1 MSKELL
7 SFNNIMRVVCKYY
20 GVKKGE
26 VLTVQR
32 QQELVGARHMFC
44 NMCRSYTSSTTL
56 SIGLKKIKNMT
67 KKEMNT
73 LVDMIIEA
81 LVKKQK
87 ELDNEFFD
95 KVDKRSDEGYN
106 GMMEMEDVD
115 DSLVDDISKKEA
127 LYIRLQNLYAIQSK
141 ILKDENY
148 EAAAEISKTIDELKK
163 RLNEM

>member
-1 MSKELL
+1 
-7 SFNNIMRVVCKYY
+7 
-20 GVKKGE
+20 
-26 VLTVQR
+26 
-32 QQELVGARHMFC
+32 
-44 NMCRSYTSSTTL
+44 
-56 SIGLKKIKNMT
+56 MT

-106 GMMEMEDVD
+106 GMMEMEDMD
-115 DSLVDDISKKEA
+115 DSLVEDISKKEG
-127 LYIRLQNLYAIQSK
+127 LYIRLQNLYDIQSK

-148 EAAAEISKTIDELKK
+148 EAAAEISKTIKELKK

>member
-1 MSKELL
+1 
-7 SFNNIMRVVCKYY
+7 
-20 GVKKGE
+20 
-26 VLTVQR
+26 
-32 QQELVGARHMFC
+32 
-44 NMCRSYTSSTTL
+44 
-56 SIGLKKIKNMT
+56 MT

-115 DSLVDDISKKEA
+115 DSLVEDISKKEG

>member
-1 MSKELL
+1 
-7 SFNNIMRVVCKYY
+7 
-20 GVKKGE
+20 
-26 VLTVQR
+26 
-32 QQELVGARHMFC
+32 
-44 NMCRSYTSSTTL
+44 
-56 SIGLKKIKNMT
+56 MT

-87 ELDNEFFD
+87 ELDKEFFD
-95 KVDKRSDEGYN
+95 KVDKHNDKSYN
-106 GMMEMEDVD
+106 EMMEMEDMD

-148 EAAAEISKTIDELKK
+148 EAAAEISKTIKELKK

>member
-1 MSKELL
+1 
-7 SFNNIMRVVCKYY
+7 
-20 GVKKGE
+20 
-26 VLTVQR
+26 
-32 QQELVGARHMFC
+32 
-44 NMCRSYTSSTTL
+44 
-56 SIGLKKIKNMT
+56 MT

-95 KVDKRSDEGYN
+95 KVDKRSD

-148 EAAAEISKTIDELKK
+148 EAAAEISKTIKELKK

>member
-1 MSKELL
+1 
-7 SFNNIMRVVCKYY
+7 
-20 GVKKGE
+20 
-26 VLTVQR
+26 
-32 QQELVGARHMFC
+32 
-44 NMCRSYTSSTTL
+44 
-56 SIGLKKIKNMT
+56 MT

-87 ELDNEFFD
+87 ELDKEFFD
-95 KVDKRSDEGYN
+95 KVDKHNDKSYN
-106 GMMEMEDVD
+106 EMIEMEDMD

>member
-1 MSKELL
+1 
-7 SFNNIMRVVCKYY
+7 
-20 GVKKGE
+20 
-26 VLTVQR
+26 
-32 QQELVGARHMFC
+32 
-44 NMCRSYTSSTTL
+44 
-56 SIGLKKIKNMT
+56 MT

-87 ELDNEFFD
+87 ELDKEFFD
-95 KVDKRSDEGYN
+95 KVDEHNDKSYN
-106 GMMEMEDVD
+106 EMLEMEDMD
-115 DSLVDDISKKEA
+115 DSLVEDISKKEG

>member
-1 MSKELL
+1 
-7 SFNNIMRVVCKYY
+7 
-20 GVKKGE
+20 
-26 VLTVQR
+26 
-32 QQELVGARHMFC
+32 
-44 NMCRSYTSSTTL
+44 
-56 SIGLKKIKNMT
+56 MT

-95 KVDKRSDEGYN
+95 KVDKHNDKSYN
-106 GMMEMEDVD
+106 EMIEMEDMD
-115 DSLVDDISKKEA
+115 DSLVEDISKKES

>member
-1 MSKELL
+1 
-7 SFNNIMRVVCKYY
+7 
-20 GVKKGE
+20 
-26 VLTVQR
+26 
-32 QQELVGARHMFC
+32 
-44 NMCRSYTSSTTL
+44 
-56 SIGLKKIKNMT
+56 MT
-67 KKEMNT
+67 KEEMNT

-87 ELDNEFFD
+87 ELDKEFFD
-95 KVDKRSDEGYN
+95 KVDKHNDKSYN
-106 GMMEMEDVD
+106 EMLEMEDMD
-115 DSLVDDISKKEA
+115 DSLVEDISKKEG

>member
-1 MSKELL
+1 
-7 SFNNIMRVVCKYY
+7 
-20 GVKKGE
+20 
-26 VLTVQR
+26 
-32 QQELVGARHMFC
+32 
-44 NMCRSYTSSTTL
+44 
-56 SIGLKKIKNMT
+56 MT
-67 KKEMNT
+67 KEEMNT

-95 KVDKRSDEGYN
+95 KVDKHNDKSYN
-106 GMMEMEDVD
+106 EMIEMEDMD
-115 DSLVDDISKKEA
+115 DSLVEDISKKEG

>member
-1 MSKELL
+1 
-7 SFNNIMRVVCKYY
+7 
-20 GVKKGE
+20 
-26 VLTVQR
+26 
-32 QQELVGARHMFC
+32 
-44 NMCRSYTSSTTL
+44 
-56 SIGLKKIKNMT
+56 MT

-87 ELDNEFFD
+87 ELDKEFFD
-95 KVDKRSDEGYN
+95 KVDRHNDKSYN
-106 GMMEMEDVD
+106 EMIEMEDMD
-115 DSLVDDISKKEA
+115 DSLVEDISKKEG

>member
-1 MSKELL
+1 
-7 SFNNIMRVVCKYY
+7 
-20 GVKKGE
+20 
-26 VLTVQR
+26 
-32 QQELVGARHMFC
+32 
-44 NMCRSYTSSTTL
+44 
-56 SIGLKKIKNMT
+56 MT

-87 ELDNEFFD
+87 ELDKEFFD
-95 KVDKRSDEGYN
+95 KVDKHNDKSYN
-106 GMMEMEDVD
+106 EMLEMEDMD
-115 DSLVDDISKKEA
+115 DSLVEDISKKEG

>member
-1 MSKELL
+1 
-7 SFNNIMRVVCKYY
+7 
-20 GVKKGE
+20 
-26 VLTVQR
+26 
-32 QQELVGARHMFC
+32 
-44 NMCRSYTSSTTL
+44 
-56 SIGLKKIKNMT
+56 MT

-87 ELDNEFFD
+87 ELDKEFFD
-95 KVDKRSDEGYN
+95 KVDKHNDKSYN
-106 GMMEMEDVD
+106 EMLEMEDMD
-115 DSLVDDISKKEA
+115 DSLVEDISKKEG

-148 EAAAEISKTIDELKK
+148 EAAAEISKTIDEIKK

>member
-1 MSKELL
+1 
-7 SFNNIMRVVCKYY
+7 
-20 GVKKGE
+20 
-26 VLTVQR
+26 
-32 QQELVGARHMFC
+32 
-44 NMCRSYTSSTTL
+44 
-56 SIGLKKIKNMT
+56 MT

-87 ELDNEFFD
+87 ELDKEFFD
-95 KVDKRSDEGYN
+95 KVDKHNDKSYN
-106 GMMEMEDVD
+106 EMEDMD
-115 DSLVDDISKKEA
+115 DSLVEDISKKEG

>member
-1 MSKELL
+1 
-7 SFNNIMRVVCKYY
+7 
-20 GVKKGE
+20 
-26 VLTVQR
+26 
-32 QQELVGARHMFC
+32 
-44 NMCRSYTSSTTL
+44 
-56 SIGLKKIKNMT
+56 MT
-67 KKEMNT
+67 KEEMNT

-87 ELDNEFFD
+87 ELDKEFFD
-95 KVDKRSDEGYN
+95 KVDEHNDKSYN
-106 GMMEMEDVD
+106 EMLEMEDMD
-115 DSLVDDISKKEA
+115 DSLVEDISKKEG